1 MKYTTGVDVAYQ
13 KVNELHVQL
22 CAIEKEAAA
31 LNRLQKLFELPV
43 VEYVHLK
50 DCRQE
55 LVWLKQMWDLVGFVD
70 SVFAEWKRVPWQY
83 ANTEFLEDETKRFL
97 ILTKGLNKAVREWD
111 VYHNLSALLI

>member
-1 MKYTTGVDVAYQ
+1 VAYQ
-13 KVNELHVQL
+13 RVNELHGQL

-31 LNRLQKLFELPV
+31 LNRLQRLFELPV
-43 VEYVHLK
+43 VEYTHLR

-55 LVWLKQMWDLVGFVD
+55 LVWLKQTWDLVGFVD

-97 ILTKGLNKAVREWD
+97 ILTKQLNKAVREWD
-111 VYHNLSALLI
+111 VYLM